1 MSVIGGL
8 CAVSETRRWHNGC
21 VSVLQSICAVFRQS
35 AAPSIRVPRWIGIPQ
50 CPIKLR
56 PITADDEEEWNEV
69 RWRNDAWLHPW
80 ESGDPMHGSPM
91 TYNQWMQQMRHN
103 EQTGRGVV
111 FAIDYHEHIVG
122 QISLGAIDLGSM
134 RTGVI
139 GYWVDQQYA
148 GHGFAPMAVALL
160 ADWAFCDPTGPRLHR
175 MEIALLPE
183 NERSRRVACKVGCHY
198 EGVRP
203 RYMFVNGQWR
213 DHETYSLFAEDAGD
227 GFIHRL
233 IARHAMPESVQ
244 S

>member
-1 MSVIGGL
+1 M
-8 CAVSETRRWHNGC
+8 
-21 VSVLQSICAVFRQS
+21 FRQP

-122 QISLGAIDLGSM
+122 QI
-134 RTGVI
+134 
-139 GYWVDQQYA
+139 
-148 GHGFAPMAVALL
+148 
-160 ADWAFCDPTGPRLHR
+160 
-175 MEIALLPE
+175 
-183 NERSRRVACKVGCHY
+183 
-198 EGVRP
+198 
-203 RYMFVNGQWR
+203 
-213 DHETYSLFAEDAGD
+213 
-227 GFIHRL
+227 
-233 IARHAMPESVQ
+233 
-244 S
+244 